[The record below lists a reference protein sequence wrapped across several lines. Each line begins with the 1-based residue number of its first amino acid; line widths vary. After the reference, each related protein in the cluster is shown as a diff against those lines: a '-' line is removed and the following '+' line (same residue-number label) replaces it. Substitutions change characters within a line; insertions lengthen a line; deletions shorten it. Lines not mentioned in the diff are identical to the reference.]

1 MSDIAQKTLTLRA
14 KSRLPKRP
22 RYKGTRKARLWRLR
36 ATAIAMSLALGAAT
50 SGCSLS
56 YKLDSFMGKD
66 SEKPQPATQSI
77 PGPQASSAGTDGV
90 LPPESDLAYAKAAAA
105 LVVTRADKG
114 ASVPWSNPGT
124 GARGTVTPVAGAYT
138 QDGVQCRDFL
148 ASYIHDGSESWLQG
162 GACRAAQGKWTVRT
176 LRSLK
181 RS

>member
-1 MSDIAQKTLTLRA
+1 VSDIAHKTLTLRA
-14 KSRLPKRP
+14 KPRLPKRP

-36 ATAIAMSLALGAAT
+36 ATAIAMSLALGTAT

-66 SEKPQPATQSI
+66 SEKTLTTQSV
-77 PGPQASSAGTDGV
+77 PGPLASSPGTDSV
-90 LPPESDLAYAKAAAA
+90 MPPESDLAYARQAAA

-114 ASVPWSNPGT
+114 ASVPWANPAT
-124 GARGTVTPVAGAYT
+124 GARGTVTPLAGAYT

-148 ASYIHDGSESWLQG
+148 ASYIREGSESWLQG
-162 GACRAAQGKWTVRT
+162 DACRARQGQWTVRA
-176 LRSLK
+176 LRPLK